1 MRGVARRAGRVEI
14 REEPLSALAEHAK
27 IPIAFE
33 VDRVLDVDAL
43 DPEGGRCE
51 LVERALAEPWVKDY
65 DALGNRPTDWA
76 RSFDV
81 SRWGLLSAWVEGRR
95 AGGAVI
101 AFATP
106 GLHVLGGREDL
117 AVVWDLR
124 VSPELRG
131 RGVGSALFAA
141 AENWARARGCRELEV
156 ETQHVNVPACRFYAR
171 QGCTLR
177 AVHRLAYPEL
187 PGEVQL
193 LWGKDLSSRPEGS

>member
-1 MRGVARRAGRVEI
+1 MRGVGDRASRLEI
-14 REEPLSALAEHAK
+14 REEPLDALAEHAK

-43 DPEGGRCE
+43 DAGRE
-51 LVERALAEPWVKDY
+51 LVERSLAEPWLKDY
-65 DALGNRPTDWA
+65 DALAGNRPTDWA
-76 RSFDV
+76 RRFDV
-81 SRWGLLSAWVEGRR
+81 SRWGLLSAWTLGRH

-106 GLHVLGGREDL
+106 GLHRLEGREDL
-117 AVVWDLR
+117 AVLWDLR

-141 AENWARARGCRELEV
+141 AEGWARARGCRELEV

-177 AVHRLAYPEL
+177 AVRRLAYPEL

-193 LWGKDLSSRPEGS
+193 LWRKDLRPGGGT